1 MPVDHHGRIR
11 LLLRHHVIKR
21 TVYRSKL
28 RRAKFGLPPLRRKAG
43 SDQKPI
49 LLPQRHVECVC
60 DLPDHVAAR
69 LRAAK
74 LKKA

>member
-1 MPVDHHGRIR
+1 LFARSK
-11 LLLRHHVIKR
+11 LLRHHVIKR
-21 TVYRSKL
+21 AVDRRKL
-28 RRAKFGLPPLRRKAG
+28 WCAKLGLPPLRRKA
-43 SDQKPI
+43 SRDQKHI
-49 LLPQRHVECVC
+49 LLTQRHVECVC